1 MTPPPDGDHEKY
13 ISRVLRQLVRRSP
26 VDMDASGT
34 KGLKAA
40 GTAVERL
47 RNHLIPDLTFAPLGF
62 DLETAEFL

>member
-1 MTPPPDGDHEKY
+1 
-13 ISRVLRQLVRRSP
+13 
-26 VDMDASGT
+26 MDASGN

-40 GTAVERL
+40 GAAVERL